1 MNILNRPSA
10 EPPRP
15 LHAIHYQGQALSCR
29 ENETLLDALLR
40 TGASIDFS
48 CKSGVCRR
56 CLVKVQEGTA
66 PHRASRSLPDH
77 LRSAGYVLA
86 CQCRPNG
93 PLRLAP
99 KSAAD
104 MLTACMLV
112 QREPLRDGG
121 CALWFEPATEL
132 AFAPG
137 QAAEL
142 CGGPFTA
149 PVRVRLAERDDAQ
162 GWVRADVHGA
172 QALPLLPPSDVRVG
186 DDPLFGASFELR
198 GPYPQEP
205 AGEMPPPPPD
215 PALWRSLQ
223 DGLLVRRVLESF
235 YRKVYADPLLQP
247 FFERVSMDRVIGK
260 QYSFLMHCMTG
271 TDSYIGERPK
281 NAHHWMVIPDTLFE
295 HRQQLMAQAQREY
308 GLTPDQCAGWTRLEE
323 HFRADIVKFAP
334 WPRRVGGDAIDTE
347 RYDTVT
353 LDEATVCDHCGAEI
367 AAHTT
372 VRYHARLGQVGCA
385 RCARG

>member
-1 MNILNRPSA
+1 MPSHLID
-10 EPPRP
+10 PSRP

-48 CKSGVCRR
+48 CRSGVCRR
-56 CLVKVQEGTA
+56 CMVKVQEGSA

-77 LRSAGYVLA
+77 LRAAGYVLA
-86 CQCRPNG
+86 CQCRPDG

-132 AFAPG
+132 AFVPG

-142 CGGPFTA
+142 CGGLFAT
-149 PVRVRLAERDDAQ
+149 PVRAQLAGRDDAQ
-162 GWVRADVHGA
+162 GWVRAEVHGA
-172 QALPLLPPSDVRVG
+172 QALPLLPPSDVPVG
-186 DDPLFGASFELR
+186 DDPLFGAHFELR
-198 GPYPQEP
+198 GPYLQEP
-205 AGEMPPPPPD
+205 ASEMPLPPPN
-215 PALWRSLQ
+215 PALWQSLQ

-235 YRKVYADPLLQP
+235 YQKVYADPQLAP
-247 FFERVSMDRVIGK
+247 FFERVSMDRAIGK
-260 QYSFLMHCMTG
+260 QYAFLMLCMTG
-271 TDSYIGERPK
+271 AEGYIGERPK
-281 NAHHWMVIPDTLFE
+281 NAHHWMVIPDALFE
-295 HRQQLMAQAQREY
+295 HRQQLMAQAQREQ
-308 GLTPDQCAGWTRLEE
+308 GLTPQQSAGWARYEE

-334 WPRRVGGDAIDTE
+334 WPKRMGGEAIDTE
-347 RYDTVT
+347 RYDSVT
-353 LDEATVCDHCGAEI
+353 LDDGTVCDHCGAEI
-367 AAHTT
+367 AARTT
-372 VRYHARLGQVGCA
+372 VRFHARLGQVACD